1 MRALMGNNLP
11 PRFKFKDTYDSIEV
25 PTTHQQHL
33 PSQATLE
40 AKFDELIAE
49 EEVVAPTTQIKA
61 DMVVSSNLEVG
72 TSNLFVD
79 TQTGNIGIGTTAP
92 AYKLDVHGSSNVG
105 ALTTTSISGDG
116 SGLTSL
122 NASNL
127 ASGTVPSAR
136 LSLAASDIPSLDA
149 GKITSGTLTRPISTT
164 TGTFSGDVGIG
175 TTSPGRPLEI
185 AADGGGAILN
195 LKRTNAGTGQGAL
208 AFVNLNS
215 NVCAS
220 VAATRTGAEGGNLV
234 FYTIPDDT
242 TLTSANPYLIS
253 ERMRITSGGNVGI
266 GTASPGYKLNVLT
279 DTNYDGISLRD
290 STRELLKIS
299 KGNNG
304 AYINMFESSVS
315 KVNIAT
321 SGVSYLNGGNV
332 GIGTTSPLSPLDIK
346 AVKGITTAATANDLV
361 SNATIRISGYAE
373 NHDVLCI
380 GMLGTDTS
388 GNSGNNPY
396 AYIQNIWDTTK
407 TARPLLLN
415 PAGGNVGIG
424 TTNPGYK
431 LDVQG
436 DINSTGKINMGNYA
450 VAQGHMSSRTL
461 TVGSTTSNYGGGN
474 SWNTNTA
481 AILLECTDNTEI
493 AAHDSGTRV
502 SSLMYY
508 EGASTNRITIG
519 RDMGWGTIASVR
531 MCGSQSYPNRP
542 VAVVGKSN
550 GRVYDPNVIVYNSVL
565 YNDGGLY
572 NTSNG
577 RFTAPAGYAGYYLI
591 TYTGL
596 GGYQETG
603 PNTRW
608 RLNGN
613 DLSWGAAHINA
624 SPCTSRWGL
633 TCQFIYYLN
642 AGDYLT
648 HRVIS
653 GSIYG
658 SSSIHS
664 TTVVMFMGS
673 R

>member
-1 MRALMGNNLP
+1 VANGFGAGIRFQCERRDTDDYQSLAGSVEVYGGGGLP
-11 PRFKFKDTYDSIEV
+11 
-25 PTTHQQHL
+25 
-33 PSQATLE
+33 
-40 AKFDELIAE
+40 
-49 EEVVAPTTQIKA
+49 
-61 DMVVSSNLEVG
+61 G
-72 TSNLFVD
+72 TSDLWNMRFGVRNND
-79 TQTGNIGIGTTAP
+79 TAVTP
-92 AYKLDVHGSSNVG
+92 M
-105 ALTTTSISGDG
+105 
-116 SGLTSL
+116 
-122 NASNL
+122 
-127 ASGTVPSAR
+127 
-136 LSLAASDIPSLDA
+136 
-149 GKITSGTLTRPISTT
+149 TLRY
-164 TGTFSGDVGIG
+164 D
-175 TTSPGRPLEI
+175 
-185 AADGGGAILN
+185 
-195 LKRTNAGTGQGAL
+195 
-208 AFVNLNS
+208 
-215 NVCAS
+215 
-220 VAATRTGAEGGNLV
+220 
-234 FYTIPDDT
+234 
-242 TLTSANPYLIS
+242 
-253 ERMRITSGGNVGI
+253 GNVGI

-474 SWNTNTA
+474 SWNANTA

>member
-1 MRALMGNNLP
+1 
-11 PRFKFKDTYDSIEV
+11 
-25 PTTHQQHL
+25 
-33 PSQATLE
+33 
-40 AKFDELIAE
+40 
-49 EEVVAPTTQIKA
+49 
-61 DMVVSSNLEVG
+61 
-72 TSNLFVD
+72 VD
-79 TQTGNIGIGTTAP
+79 TETGNVGIGTTNP
-92 AYKLDVHGSSNVG
+92 AYTLDVHGSSNVG
-105 ALTTTSISGDG
+105 ALTTTSVSGDG
-116 SGLTSL
+116 SGLSAL

-474 SWNTNTA
+474 SWNANTA